1 MIKIFID
8 WYRRRF
14 SDPDAVSLL
23 IFIILFFI
31 IIYFF
36 NKILLPILIAVAFSY
51 LLETPIKFL
60 IKHGLPRLLAVSL
73 VLMIFVSMVL
83 LAVII
88 LLPLIW
94 QQGISLIGNIPMMLT
109 FLNKYLMTLPQH
121 YPELIDVGVFDSIIS
136 SINQKVVQ
144 TGNSLLQFSIDSIF
158 SLLSVMINSVLIPV
172 MMFLLLKDKEKIW
185 NFCSKMLPKNRQV
198 LNKVATEMDQQISN
212 YIVGNVLHII
222 ILFSMVCIPFSIMKL
237 DYALLLAFIVAVS
250 VIIPYIG
257 IIISTIPIVTVALFQ
272 WGWSSEFSIL
282 IALYTLIQ
290 VVDGNLTVP
299 LLFSERLNLHPLVI
313 IIAVL
318 IFGGLWGFWGV
329 FFAIPLA
336 TLVKAI
342 VNAWPV
348 TQGDT
353 EPLDKLSKSV

>member
-1 MIKIFID
+1 MILE

-14 SDPDAVSLL
+14 SDPDAISLL
-23 IFIILFFI
+23 ILIVLFFI

-36 NKILLPILIAVAFSY
+36 NNIILPILIAVVFSY

-60 IKHGLPRLLAVSL
+60 MRSGLPRTLAVIL
-73 VLMIFVSMVL
+73 VLFIFISIVL
-83 LAVII
+83 LGGII

-94 QQGISLIGNIPMMLT
+94 QQGLSLIGNIPSMLT

-121 YPELIDVGVFDSIIS
+121 YPELIDVGVFDTLIH
-136 SINQKVVQ
+136 SINQKVVE

-158 SLLSVMINSVLIPV
+158 SLLSVIVNSVLIPI

-185 NFCSKMLPKNRQV
+185 NYCSKILPKNRQV
-198 LNKVATEMDQQISN
+198 LNKVAMEMDKQISN

-222 ILFSMVCIPFSIMKL
+222 ILFCMICIPFGIMKL
-237 DYALLLAFIVAVS
+237 DYALLLAFIVAIT
-250 VIIPYIG
+250 VIIPYVG
-257 IIISTIPIVTVALFQ
+257 IIISTIPVITVALFQ
-272 WGWSSEFSIL
+272 WGWSTEFGIL
-282 IALYTLIQ
+282 MTVYIFIQ
-290 VVDGNLTVP
+290 IIDGNITVP
-299 LLFSERLNLHPLVI
+299 LLFSEKLNLHPLVI

-342 VNAWPV
+342 INAWPIS
-348 TQGDT
+348 D
-353 EPLDKLSKSV
+353 S

>member
-1 MIKIFID
+1 MFKIFMD

-23 IFIILFFI
+23 ILIILFFV

-36 NKILLPILIAVAFSY
+36 NKILLPILIAIALSY

-60 IKHGLPRLLAVSL
+60 INKGLPRTFAVVL
-73 VLMIFVSMVL
+73 VLLIFISFVL
-83 LAVII
+83 LTGII

-94 QQGISLIGNIPMMLT
+94 QQGISLLDNIPAMLT
-109 FLNKYLMTLPQH
+109 FLNKFLMTLPQH
-121 YPELIDVGVFDSIIS
+121 YPELIDVGVFDTIIQ
-136 SINQKVVQ
+136 SINQRVVQ

-158 SLLSVMINSVLIPV
+158 NLLTVIVNSVLIPI

-185 NFCSKMLPKNRQV
+185 NYCSKMLPKNRQV
-198 LNKVATEMDQQISN
+198 LNKVAAEMDKQIGN

-222 ILFSMVCIPFSIMKL
+222 ILFCLISIPFSFMKL
-237 DYALLLAFIVAVS
+237 DYALLLAFIVGVS
-250 VIIPYIG
+250 VIVPYIG
-257 IIISTIPIVTVALFQ
+257 IIISTIPVILVALFQ
-272 WGWSSEFSIL
+272 WGWSSELGIL

-290 VVDGNLTVP
+290 VIDGNVTVP
-299 LLFSERLNLHPLVI
+299 MLFSEKLNLHPLVI

-342 VNAWPV
+342 INAWPTNQEELV
-348 TQGDT
+348 
-353 EPLDKLSKSV
+353 KNK